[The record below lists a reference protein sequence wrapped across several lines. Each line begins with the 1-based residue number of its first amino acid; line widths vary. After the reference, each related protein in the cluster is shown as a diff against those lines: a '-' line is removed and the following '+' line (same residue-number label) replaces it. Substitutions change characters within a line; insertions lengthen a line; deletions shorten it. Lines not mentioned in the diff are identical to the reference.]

1 MFEKDVLQ
9 LIRGLRSHKGQ
20 EREYIQSAL
29 RECKKEIKSNDM
41 DQKATALLKLV
52 YLEMFGHDMGWASFN
67 VLEVMSSQKYPHK
80 RIGYLAA
87 VQSFRPD
94 TEVLMLAENLLKK
107 DLTSPDKTL
116 IHLPLNAIPH
126 LINPSMANSLL
137 ADLLPRLSHSHPA
150 VKKKTIVT
158 LYRLAVVYPETLR
171 PAWPKIKERLLDED
185 EDPTVTAAIVNV
197 VCELGW
203 RRPQDFLPLA
213 PRLFELLT
221 QGGNNWMAIKIIK
234 LFSQLTPLEPRLVRK
249 LLPPLTNIIKTTPAM
264 SLLYECINGI
274 IQGGIME
281 VAVGTTEGDEVAR
294 LCVSKLRA
302 MLVVQGDPNL
312 RYVALLAFAK
322 ITASHADLVADHQD
336 VILECIDDADISIRT
351 RALDL
356 VVDMVNSNNL
366 QMVVE
371 RLLKQLKTAGKQ
383 SPVNEPEN
391 ERVVHEGVIPMA
403 DDDDEGTSMSVRK
416 KDQKSDQPPPLPE
429 DYRQSVIERILEMCS
444 KENYSNM
451 DDFEWYVTV
460 LVELVKQC
468 PSVTTGNQFGSH
480 SSSKTMADAIG
491 EELRNVAVR
500 VKGVRPEA
508 AAAAQSL
515 LLLDN
520 REDNFAQATESAQNV
535 LAAAAFIAG
544 EYSDMLPDPRAV
556 LASLT
561 HSTSNNLPTHALASY
576 IQAIPKVF
584 ATLTSDE
591 QIPWTES
598 RRSEILLLI
607 ARITHFLEP
616 LNLHPSLEIQ
626 ERAVEYLDLMRLA
639 SEAVSAQQVDT
650 DHGDYAEPPLLLTQA
665 IPSLFTGMDLNPVAP
680 EAVRNVAAPEGL
692 DLDALINSSL
702 EMILQ
707 QADYDTEYDSGGDEV
722 RRFYYEKPSM
732 VKTNPVKT
740 ASEYLEDRHPGKAA
754 SYQEGDR
761 DSLLDPEAL
770 ERKRAERRERYRDDP
785 FYIDSERNSGTST
798 PMHSIL
804 RSANGSDLDVDAI
817 PVMELKL
824 DSAAAAAGND
834 SSKNPRAAA
843 SKPTKPH
850 KKPKR
855 HFEITSDETL
865 DGGGPNPA
873 SSSSAPVSYPSSPS
887 GRAGPTSLFSSGTR
901 GALSSKKNPL
911 EFNSAGLSALSLE
924 EGSGPS
930 TRGNT
935 ASSKLDFERRVQ
947 EEEDL
952 ARAMR
957 EVERKRLEM
966 QRAAERVEEPA
977 GLEAGTVVKRKG
989 KKKVRSVVAAAAGEG
1004 EGESGK
1010 GGGEEGVKKKKK
1022 KKKVKDVVGGDS
1034 DADAGGDTG
1043 NAGGGDGG
1051 QEESAAA
1058 PVKAKKKKKRQVT
1071 FDEP

>member
-281 VAVGTTEGDEVAR
+281 VAAGTTEGDEVAR

-356 VVDMVNSNNL
+356 VVDMVNGNNL

-391 ERVVHEGVIPMA
+391 DRVVHEGVIPMA

-429 DYRQSVIERILEMCS
+429 DYRQSVIERIVEMCS
-444 KENYSNM
+444 KDNYTNM

-544 EYSDMLPDPRAV
+544 EYSNMLPDPGAV
-556 LASLT
+556 LASLI

-732 VKTNPVKT
+732 VKTTNPAAKS
-740 ASEYLEDRHPGKAA
+740 AAEYLEDRQPVGKAA

-785 FYIDSERNSGTST
+785 FYIDSERNSGSST

-804 RSANGSDLDVDAI
+804 RS
-817 PVMELKL
+817 
-824 DSAAAAAGND
+824 
-834 SSKNPRAAA
+834 
-843 SKPTKPH
+843 
-850 KKPKR
+850 
-855 HFEITSDETL
+855 
-865 DGGGPNPA
+865 
-873 SSSSAPVSYPSSPS
+873 
-887 GRAGPTSLFSSGTR
+887 
-901 GALSSKKNPL
+901 
-911 EFNSAGLSALSLE
+911 
-924 EGSGPS
+924 
-930 TRGNT
+930 
-935 ASSKLDFERRVQ
+935 
-947 EEEDL
+947 
-952 ARAMR
+952 
-957 EVERKRLEM
+957 
-966 QRAAERVEEPA
+966 
-977 GLEAGTVVKRKG
+977 
-989 KKKVRSVVAAAAGEG
+989 
-1004 EGESGK
+1004 ESM
-1010 GGGEEGVKKKKK
+1010 
-1022 KKKVKDVVGGDS
+1022 
-1034 DADAGGDTG
+1034 
-1043 NAGGGDGG
+1043 
-1051 QEESAAA
+1051 
-1058 PVKAKKKKKRQVT
+1058 
-1071 FDEP
+1071 